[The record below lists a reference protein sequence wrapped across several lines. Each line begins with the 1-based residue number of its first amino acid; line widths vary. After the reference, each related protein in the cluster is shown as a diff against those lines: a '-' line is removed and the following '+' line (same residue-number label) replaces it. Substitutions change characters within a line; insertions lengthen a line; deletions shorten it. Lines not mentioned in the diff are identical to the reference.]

1 MPTKKIS
8 LMTVMLLLLM
18 MVGYISAQ
26 ENTIQGAD
34 GELISATLTYD
45 GRERVYHLFI
55 PAGYNAETPAPL
67 VLGFHGAGGNSVEM
81 ANFSGFSILAGQ
93 TNTLVVYPD
102 ALDDFWRYIPGISE
116 PDYEEVDDVGFV
128 GALLDA
134 LIAEYNVDETRVYA
148 VGWSNGGMMTERLRC
163 SMTDRLSAV
172 AVIGATMSYNLAQLC
187 LGTDPLP
194 TMSIIG
200 TQDGN
205 FPQGGT
211 AEVNNGELI
220 SRFSH
225 AQTLRFLASLNGCD
239 VSGTADNV
247 GVQGSQ
253 FDVALQIPDNCP
265 LNAPVMMYSIIN
277 AQHEYPTQ
285 VLIGLPDGSSG
296 NILLAVWDFFV
307 AFSQTDG

>member
-1 MPTKKIS
+1 MPTKKFT
-8 LMTVMLLLLM
+8 LLTVMLLLFM
-18 MVGYISAQ
+18 IVGYVSAQ
-26 ENTIQGAD
+26 EADVQGAN
-34 GELISATLTYD
+34 GELIRATLTYD
-45 GRERVYHLFI
+45 GRERIYHLFV
-55 PAGYNAETPAPL
+55 PAGYDAETPTPL
-67 VLGFHGAGGNSVEM
+67 VLGFHGAGGNSLEM

-102 ALDDFWRYIPGISE
+102 AIDDFWRYVPGISE
-116 PDYEEVDDVGFV
+116 PDYEEIDDVGFV

-134 LIAEYNVDETRVYA
+134 LIAEYSIDESRVSV
-148 VGWSNGGMMTERLRC
+148 VGWSNGGMMAERLRC
-163 SMTDRLSAV
+163 SMADRLSAV
-172 AVIGATMSYNLAQLC
+172 AIIGATMSYNLARVC
-187 LGTDPLP
+187 LGAPALP

-200 TQDGN
+200 TQDSN

-211 AEVNNGELI
+211 AEVTNGVLI

-239 VSGTADNV
+239 VNGTADNV

-265 LNAPVMMYSIIN
+265 ADAPVMMYSIIG
-277 AQHEYPTQ
+277 AGHEYPAQ

-296 NILLAVWDFFV
+296 NILLAVWDFFA
-307 AFSQTDG
+307 AFSRM